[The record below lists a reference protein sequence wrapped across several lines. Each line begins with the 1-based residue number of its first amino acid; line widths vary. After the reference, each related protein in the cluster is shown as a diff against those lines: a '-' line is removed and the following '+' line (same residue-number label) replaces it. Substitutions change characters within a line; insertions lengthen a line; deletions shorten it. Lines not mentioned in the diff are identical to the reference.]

1 MTFCVQGTF
10 LRFNDYSAKNADTF
24 TSDLLCSRPNNKT
37 VLFIL

>member
-24 TSDLLCSRPNNKT
+24 KSDQLCSNNKN

>member
-10 LRFNDYSAKNADTF
+10 LRFNDYSAKNTDTF
-24 TSDLLCSRPNNKT
+24 TSDQLCSNNKT